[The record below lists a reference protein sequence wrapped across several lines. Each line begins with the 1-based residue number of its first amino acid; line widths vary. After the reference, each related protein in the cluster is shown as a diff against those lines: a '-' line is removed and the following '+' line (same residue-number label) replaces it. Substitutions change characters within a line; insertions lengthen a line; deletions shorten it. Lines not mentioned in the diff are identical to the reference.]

1 MSEETI
7 DNQQEMNALLKSYEE
22 NPYDPARKT
31 PEDVMRVFYQF
42 NVPLLPVVSRRGM
55 LIGVITKEAI
65 TAAMS
70 DIDRAGAKKIDEF
83 ITAIAKKHTFEEIA
97 PLLSKTDEFMSI
109 NIFGEVQGRL
119 RRAELISLLEPGGKP
134 FCSESEIEA
143 SRDKQAM
150 EWMIYTILEYIPRA
164 LYALN
169 AEGKTIFFNS
179 HFEDNYR
186 AVTGEEEVDHE
197 KVEALV
203 ADEKLNRCSFGSG
216 RDSTPI
222 FFNSELK
229 LSYEKVP
236 MCSNGDVCGYLLYFG
251 KGTAS
256 GASEK
261 ISLSERM
268 DAAERQIIVNELRVS
283 AGDLAAA
290 AKNLTVS
297 KAVLSKKIDKFGIVL
312 DSGSI
317 KQLRSR

>member
-1 MSEETI
+1 MSEENI
-7 DNQQEMNALLKSYEE
+7 DNQQEMNALLKTYEE

-42 NVPLLPVVSRRGM
+42 NVPLLPVVSRRGA
-55 LIGVITKEAI
+55 LIGIITKEAM

-70 DIDRAGAKKIDEF
+70 DIDRADSKKIDDF
-83 ITAIAKKHTFEEIA
+83 ITTIAKKHTFEEIT
-97 PLLSKTDEFMSI
+97 PLIAKCEEFTSI
-109 NIFGEVQGRL
+109 NIFGEVQGRM
-119 RRAELISLLEPGGKP
+119 RRAELVALLEPGGKP
-134 FCSESEIEA
+134 LCSESEIEA

-169 AEGKTIFFNS
+169 IDGKTIFFNS
-179 HFEDNYR
+179 LFEDNYR
-186 AVTGEEEVDHE
+186 AVTGEDEVDHE
-197 KVEALV
+197 KVERLIS
-203 ADEKLNRCSFGSG
+203 DDKLNRCSFGSG

-251 KGTAS
+251 KGMAS

-261 ISLSERM
+261 IPLSDRM

-283 AGDLAAA
+283 GGDLSLA
-290 AKNLTVS
+290 AKNLSVS
-297 KAVLSKKIDKFGIVL
+297 KGVLAKKVEKFGIVL
-312 DSGSI
+312 DMSGD
-317 KQLRSR
+317 KQTRSL